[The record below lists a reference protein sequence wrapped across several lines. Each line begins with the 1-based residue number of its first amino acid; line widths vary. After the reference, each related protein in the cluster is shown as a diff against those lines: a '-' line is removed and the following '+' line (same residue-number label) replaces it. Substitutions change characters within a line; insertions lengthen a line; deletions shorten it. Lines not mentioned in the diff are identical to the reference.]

1 MNFRSCKQNIWT
13 KGPLKIDLSNEKTRE
28 VIRRIRGREQSK
40 QEAKQSQTRVMD
52 FEHPIFASHNTNS
65 YKWAQDGAT
74 GSQWTIYNENRKKAD
89 KIENLYSLSGNSKV
103 NLKRFQKK
111 LKSTL
116 YSEHSPEHNLN
127 SILQSLQ
134 SMKDSQKKRIREQSR
149 RLHKKRARAVPEKE
163 NANGAKDKSKPE
175 SSSRWIERLDG
186 FQHLN
191 GCNININ
198 NNFIN
203 ITTLQNKEL
212 RRNMKLYKELEAEGK
227 LSRFLDTGATPE
239 AQRKGSE
246 PSNKLWGQKGQR
258 AKARVEKMLGAEG
271 HPKKSAP
278 CEKIRQFRVKSS
290 LEKTEKKVKKSG
302 RPESHLGKK
311 LMSILKTSPE
321 NEKRAWFGAKGLK
334 SSAQLETY
342 NSCDKDQKAKKLKM
356 VRKKGEKARKEK
368 GRRAKPKKGAKNA
381 VKKIS
386 IANLK
391 KSEPRDKNKH
401 FLKKN
406 EYNSLKKEAKKG
418 DNQRK
423 NFETLDLRTF
433 TNKENR
439 RVPIS
444 CKNKA
449 NPEAPFRKPSNKT
462 FLDLFLQKKCENIEE
477 LLKQK
482 ISKSRKEKIE
492 IMFRRDST
500 RQAGD
505 VEGLARLLERPKP
518 LLSNFHTSKEKSSI
532 QETHESFLGLKPR
545 TRMAKMM
552 PNYINSIDNNINS
565 IQNLHYRRKMG
576 MSRSRMN
583 QNSNSPSGLA
593 NAQICSKGDL
603 KKIRLAT
610 KMTKLRE
617 LGSSKP
623 RDPRTSKS
631 KRFSNYS
638 GLKRKSKGSKRK
650 SSQMKQNKGPG
661 KGGKRPERG
670 GDNKE
675 RLRLRSITE
684 IENYKNSRSIKHAKN
699 HSSKNQNLNLIFKK
713 KISLPDKHKKKETY
727 RLFKSKWG
735 ISNNVDNLVK
745 EASHVRFDFR
755 GVKARLLTDQQNR
768 RKL

>member
-1 MNFRSCKQNIWT
+1 
-13 KGPLKIDLSNEKTRE
+13 
-28 VIRRIRGREQSK
+28 
-40 QEAKQSQTRVMD
+40 MD

-65 YKWAQDGAT
+65 YKWAQDTVT
-74 GSQWTIYNENRKKAD
+74 GSQWTIYNENKKKVE

-111 LKSTL
+111 LKNQL
-116 YSEHSPEHNLN
+116 YSEHSPDQNLN

-149 RLHKKRARAVPEKE
+149 RLRKKKTRTVPGKE
-163 NANGAKDKSKPE
+163 NLNGQKDKSKPE
-175 SSSRWIERLDG
+175 SSSRWVDRLDG

-198 NNFIN
+198 NNYIN

-227 LSRFLDTGATPE
+227 LSRFLDAGVTPE
-239 AQRKGSE
+239 AQKKGSQTSSKMWRKRPYNGKPNGE
-246 PSNKLWGQKGQR
+246 RAPNADAKKPLQTEKLRQS
-258 AKARVEKMLGAEG
+258 KA
-271 HPKKSAP
+271 
-278 CEKIRQFRVKSS
+278 KSS
-290 LEKTEKKVKKSG
+290 LEKTEKKAKKSN

-321 NEKRAWFGAKGLK
+321 NEKKGWFGPKGLK
-334 SSAQLETY
+334 SSAQLEMY
-342 NSCDKDQKAKKLKM
+342 NSCDKNQKPKKVKPS
-356 VRKKGEKARKEK
+356 RKKGDKTKKE
-368 GRRAKPKKGAKNA
+368 RIKKGKTKKGNKNTL
-381 VKKIS
+381 KKIS

-391 KSEPRDKNKH
+391 KSEPREKH
-401 FLKKN
+401 KQFLKKN
-406 EYNSLKKEAKKG
+406 EYNSLKKESKKG

-444 CKNKA
+444 CKNKT
-449 NPEAPFRKPSNKT
+449 NPEQPFRRSSNKT

-492 IMFRRDST
+492 IMFRRDSVREPT
-500 RQAGD
+500 EI
-505 VEGLARLLERPKP
+505 EGLARLLDKPKP

-565 IQNLHYRRKMG
+565 IQNLHYRRKVG
-576 MSRSRMN
+576 LSRSRMN

-593 NAQICSKGDL
+593 HPHVCCKGDL
-603 KKIRLAT
+603 KKIKLAT
-610 KMTKLRE
+610 RMSKLRE
-617 LGSSKP
+617 LGHTKP
-623 RDPRTSKS
+623 RDTRTSKS

-650 SSQMKQNKGPG
+650 SSQIKQNKPQNKGTKGNG
-661 KGGKRPERG
+661 KGGE
-670 GDNKE
+670 NKE

-684 IENYKNSRSIKHAKN
+684 IENYKNSRSIKHSKN
-699 HSSKNQNLNLIFKK
+699 HSSKHQNLNLIFKK

-745 EASHVRFDFR
+745 ESSHVRFDFR

-768 RKL
+768 RRL